1 MLVVVIIQFIMS
13 LTASLMSMVYEIL
26 YARDF
31 GTFTGVDLVA
41 SYGVTEFL
49 LRFLR
54 SFGSWFILF
63 INVVPISLV
72 VSLEMVKFFQGN
84 MI

>member
-1 MLVVVIIQFIMS
+1 MIVVVIIQFIMS
-13 LTASLMSMVYEIL
+13 LTASLMSGLYEII

-31 GTFTGVDLVA
+31 GVFTGVDLVA
-41 SYGVTEFL
+41 SYGVIDFL
-49 LRFLR
+49 VRFIN

-72 VSLEMVKFFQGN
+72 VSLEMVKFIQGN